1 MNKINSIRKDWSLI
15 ETLIAEDRK
24 ILDIGCGDGGLMEQ
38 LENNRNA
45 ITHGIELN
53 RDLAANAI
61 ARGFNVVHGNAELDL
76 SQYSNNSFDYVILSQ
91 TLQAMMK
98 PKDILSELLR
108 IGSKA
113 IVSFPN
119 FGHWKIRL
127 QLLISGKMP
136 VTESLP
142 YTWYDT
148 PNIHFF
154 TIKDFLNLCNE
165 MNIVIEKSIGLTS
178 KGKQFDIS
186 ESVTGV
192 NFFTHEAIFLLSYKN
207 FEPIKIKSSK
217 KVFDLMELLMKNRR
231 IDLFDDVAK
240 SFIVIYNKMYR
251 NQDVIIT
258 SSSDLSSSTIEKI
271 ESKVK
276 ELTSKNIKLINKVD
290 SSIVGGFVLRIGD
303 LQYDASFKN
312 QLNKLKQDFIN
323 ISIQ

>member
-1 MNKINSIRKDWSLI
+1 MKIEFKIISDLI
-15 ETLIAEDRK
+15 ENK
-24 ILDIGCGDGGLMEQ
+24 SNVLDVGCGDGTLME
-38 LENNRNA
+38 LLKKTKNA
-45 ITHGIELN
+45 NVRGLELN
-53 RDLAANAI
+53 KD
-61 ARGFNVVHGNAELDL
+61 NVKRCISKGLPVIEGNAETELI
-76 SQYSNNSFDYVILSQ
+76 QFPNNSFDYVILSQ

-186 ESVTGV
+186 ESITGV

-217 KVFDLMELLMKNRR
+217 KVFAKN
-231 IDLFDDVAK
+231 
-240 SFIVIYNKMYR
+240 SVIAN
-251 NQDVIIT
+251 
-258 SSSDLSSSTIEKI
+258 
-271 ESKVK
+271 
-276 ELTSKNIKLINKVD
+276 
-290 SSIVGGFVLRIGD
+290 
-303 LQYDASFKN
+303 
-312 QLNKLKQDFIN
+312 
-323 ISIQ
+323 